1 MSFVLRTVRSP
12 WVRVALV
19 LGALVVASLAVWWRG
34 PDWRAVWDAF
44 DFVSWWWVVLA
55 VGINLASVVARS
67 ISWRLTIGQA
77 LPEPHPRYT
86 HVFSAFCV
94 GLLGNAVLPARAGE
108 LARVAVLRRHMP
120 DHGSGTSATL
130 VGTVFAHRLFDLPA
144 VAVLVAYVLMT
155 AKIPRWAVTS
165 LEIFGLI
172 GVALV
177 AVAMLSARHR
187 DHRLPSFEDAGTVT
201 HLLGMARQGL
211 GVLRAPLPAAA
222 AILFQLGGWVL
233 QLLAV
238 WTVMKAFD
246 LDAPLPAAGLVLLLM
261 NIAIVFPLWP
271 GNVGLLQAAVA
282 VPLRQYGVAY
292 PTGFAYGLVLQAV
305 EASVGVGLGL
315 LFLAREGIS
324 FAGLKRMETEEE
336 RTEATAVVDVETAE
350 EREPEVARGGA
361 SLSR

>member
-1 MSFVLRTVRSP
+1 V
-12 WVRVALV
+12 
-19 LGALVVASLAVWWRG
+19 LVVVAVVVAAVWWRG
-34 PDWRAVWDAF
+34 PDWNAVWDAF
-44 DFVSWWWVVLA
+44 AFVSWRWVVLA
-55 VGINLASVVARS
+55 VLINLASIVARS
-67 ISWRLTIGQA
+67 VSWQLTIGQA

-86 HVFSAFCV
+86 QVFSAFCV
-94 GLLGNAVLPARAGE
+94 GLLANAVLPARAGE

-130 VGTVFAHRLFDLPA
+130 VGTVFAHRLFDFPA
-144 VAVLVAYVLMT
+144 VAALVVYVVLT
-155 AKIPRWAVTS
+155 AKIPAWAVTS

-172 GVALV
+172 AVALV
-177 AVAMLSARHR
+177 AVAMLSARRR
-187 DHRLPSFEDAGTVT
+187 DHRVPSFEDAGTVT
-201 HLLGMARQGL
+201 RIVGMARQGL
-211 GVLRAPLPAAA
+211 AVLRAPLAAA
-222 AILFQLGGWVL
+222 GAVFCQLVGWFL

-238 WTVMKAFD
+238 WTVLKAFD
-246 LDAPLPAAGLVLLLM
+246 IDAPLPAAGLVLLLM

-282 VPLRQYGVAY
+282 VPLRHYGVAY
-292 PTGFAYGLVLQAV
+292 ATGFAFGLVLQAV

-336 RTEATAVVDVETAE
+336 AEAAEVVEMEAAE
-350 EREPEVARGGA
+350 EHEPDQAREGA

>member
-1 MSFVLRTVRSP
+1 MIFVLRTFRSP
-12 WVRVALV
+12 WLRA
-19 LGALVVASLAVWWRG
+19 ALVVLALAVAGVAVWWRG
-34 PDWRAVWDAF
+34 PDWRAVWSAF
-44 DFVSWWWVVLA
+44 DFVSWWWVALA
-55 VGINLASVVARS
+55 VGINLASIVARS

-94 GLLGNAVLPARAGE
+94 GLLANAVLPARAGE

-120 DHGSGTSATL
+120 DHGPGTSATL

-144 VAVLVAYVLMT
+144 VALLVGYVVLT
-155 AKIPRWAVTS
+155 AKIPQWAVTS
-165 LEIFGLI
+165 LEIFGLVGI
-172 GVALV
+172 ALV
-177 AVAMLSARHR
+177 AVAMLSARRREHR
-187 DHRLPSFEDAGTVT
+187 MPSLEDAGTVT
-201 HLLGMARQGL
+201 HLVVMARQGL
-211 GVLRAPLPAAA
+211 AVLRAPLPATG
-222 AILFQLGGWVL
+222 AILFQLVGWVL

-238 WTVMKAFD
+238 WTVMEAFD
-246 LDAPLPAAGLVLLLM
+246 LGAPLPAAGLVLLLM

-282 VPLRQYGVAY
+282 VPLRRYGVAY

-315 LFLAREGIS
+315 IVLAREGIS

-336 RTEATAVVDVETAE
+336 RAEAAVVEEETAE
-350 EREPEVARGGA
+350 EPDRDAAREGA
-361 SLSR
+361 SLTR